1 MKRLAVLGDIGSGK
15 SHIAK
20 QFGYPIFNAD
30 IEVAKLYKKN
40 RKCYNKLR
48 KVLPKYIVSFPIK
61 KKHIS
66 EAIIDNQKNL
76 KKITKIIHPAVRANM
91 NVFFKKNKNKRIVVL
106 DVPLLLENKLNKKNY
121 ILVFVDANKKEI
133 YQRLKKRP
141 NFNPK
146 IIKKL
151 KKFQLSLE
159 IKKKKSDFII
169 KNNFKNTSTKK
180 SVKRIL
186 KEILSND

>member
-1 MKRLAVLGDIGSGK
+1 
-15 SHIAK
+15 
-20 QFGYPIFNAD
+20 
-30 IEVAKLYKKN
+30 
-40 RKCYNKLR
+40 
-48 KVLPKYIVSFPIK
+48 
-61 KKHIS
+61 
-66 EAIIDNQKNL
+66 
-76 KKITKIIHPAVRANM
+76 
-91 NVFFKKNKNKRIVVL
+91 
-106 DVPLLLENKLNKKNY
+106 
-121 ILVFVDANKKEI
+121 LVFVDANKKEI

>member
-159 IKKKKSDFII
+159 IKKKKIRFY
-169 KNNFKNTSTKK
+169 N
-180 SVKRIL
+180 
-186 KEILSND
+186 